1 MNFRICMICS
11 QFSPVVSG
19 AEQQAEALA
28 RELLKEGAKVFVLTQ
43 RVKGLRRRENLN
55 GLIVYREIIA
65 PQWGFIFGLSYLLST
80 FLFLFLKRKDY
91 DIIHCHILYL
101 HTISAVI
108 MNMLFRKKVIVTIQ
122 CTREYGDVVRL
133 KRIKGAN
140 IIFRIIKKVNKF
152 IVVSWEAKDE
162 LKSIGIKDEK
172 IIRIPNFVDESKFY
186 PVVNNVKN
194 KLRDKLLLP
203 PDKKIVTFVG
213 RLTPQ
218 KGILYLIS
226 AWKEVVSK
234 FSKVFLLI
242 IGEGSY
248 GGELVKKVQILDLND
263 GVDFLGPKT
272 HNEVRDYLQ
281 ASDIF
286 VLPSLAEGI
295 SVALLEAMACG
306 LPCIATKI
314 GGNVDLIDDG
324 KDGILV
330 EPASSEELA
339 SAILRLLEDEKFSK
353 NIGNRVRKKI
363 IEQYSIGS
371 IVPAYI
377 NLYKELL
384 N

>member
-11 QFSPVVSG
+11 QFYPVVSG

-65 PQWGFIFGLSYLLST
+65 PQWGPIFGLSYLLST
-80 FLFLFLKRKDY
+80 FLFLFFKRNDY

-218 KGILYLIS
+218 KGIFYSIEAWFEVIIS
-226 AWKEVVSK
+226 YPEVA
-234 FSKVFLLI
+234 LLI
-242 IGEGSY
+242 IGDGPLMKS
-248 GGELVKKVQILDLND
+248 LKDQACALNLLDKIE
-263 GVDFLGPKT
+263 FLGKKK
-272 HNEVRDYLQ
+272 NISEYLQ

-286 VLPSLAEGI
+286 VLPSLAEGM

-306 LPCIATKI
+306 LPCITTKI

-330 EPASSEELA
+330 KPSSSEELA
-339 SAILRLLEDEKFSK
+339 SAILRLLKDKKSFKDFGSQA
-353 NIGNRVRKKI
+353 RKKI
-363 IEQYSIGS
+363 LKRYSINS

-377 NLYKELL
+377 NLYKGLL
-384 N
+384 S